1 MKMKLERI
9 LSFMLCAAMLL
20 GLLSGCGGENATTVQ
35 GESAAQLSPQE
46 LGEPRPND
54 EYERAGWYGFIN
66 PNDVTADSQITER
79 DMVNMLSAM
88 IGAYDKSSLE
98 KWYALTQ
105 TTSTD
110 GIYRDY
116 GAMMLLYAAET
127 MNCASFTNGVDPL
140 GVSGNNLFGQDTH
153 GGYTLFEEYSVN
165 WEDVCASIAVEEN
178 SWTEINYLNASQAF
192 AVSRLS
198 LVTNRPLLESENG
211 NMRFAEPMTYE
222 EAAVAVVRL
231 YESCA
236 DPAAA
241 LLETDEARATAT
253 ALLEQAEQRRQTIL
267 NSETAVEYDGTAYY
281 VSNSG
286 NDSNDGKTPETA
298 WATISRVNQEN
309 LSVGDAVFFECG
321 GTWRAT
327 PVNTKAGVTY
337 SAYGEGAK
345 PRIISSPE
353 NGSGEEKWS
362 LYYDGANGEK
372 IWVFYKDMPECGAL
386 VLDGTTAAQKILGFW
401 NGTQYLNFD
410 GDDNNGVNDNFTA
423 EELLN
428 QPPFVVEEQLTED
441 LTFFNQADSSLPD
454 SLPVYLTGWAG
465 NEELMNS
472 SGPLYFRCDVG
483 NPGALYR
490 EIEFLTSTGLF
501 DNPASGCTLDNL
513 FIGYGNGVNIN
524 EGVDVTVQNCE
535 VAWVGGVVSSY
546 ALDSDT
552 GYAKGIQRLAD
563 AVGTCSSETRI
574 INNYIHEM
582 YHAGLGVEIF
592 LEQKG
597 GSAQSSENIQISGNL
612 LYHCASG
619 ITFFNWDE
627 TPNPDHMFKNCIF
640 EDNYVLFTG
649 LNDWLDSGDAPAFAD
664 VGGPNL
670 QEGCA
675 VHDNVFFVSRTPLVQ
690 IDTYVT
696 EYLPDFEG
704 NQYVQYATTPI
715 VWSVSGDCT
724 GTFFGQTD
732 VSEVLSDTTGV
743 VTTLY
748 ASGWN
753 KLDW

>member
-9 LSFMLCAAMLL
+9 LSFVLCVAMLL
-20 GLLSGCGGENATTVQ
+20 SLPTGCGGGNATTVQ

-46 LGEPRPND
+46 LGEPMPDD
-54 EYERAGWYGFIN
+54 EYERARWYGFIN

-79 DMVNMLSAM
+79 DIVNMLSSM

-98 KWYALTQ
+98 KWSLLTQ

-140 GVSGNNLFGQDTH
+140 GVSGNNLFGQDIH

-165 WEDVCASIAVEEN
+165 WEDVCASIAAEEN

-236 DPAAA
+236 DPAAV

-253 ALLEQAEQRRQTIL
+253 ALLEQAEERRQTIL

-309 LSVGDAVFFECG
+309 LSVGDAVFFERG

-327 PVNTKAGVTY
+327 PVNTKTGVTY

-428 QPPFVVEEQLTED
+428 QPPFVVEEQLIED

-501 DNPASGCTLDNL
+501 DDPASGCTLDNL

-582 YHAGLGVEIF
+582 HHAGLGVEIF

-649 LNDWLDSGDAPAFAD
+649 RNDWLDSGDAPAFAD

-704 NQYVQYATTPI
+704 NQYVQYALTPI

-748 ASGWN
+748 SSGWN

>member
-1 MKMKLERI
+1 MKLKCI
-9 LSFMLCAAMLL
+9 FSCMLCIVIPLT
-20 GLLSGCGGENATTVQ
+20 LLSGCGGGNATTVQ
-35 GESAAQLSPQE
+35 GESSAPLSPQE
-46 LGEPRPND
+46 LGEPMPDD
-54 EYERAGWYGFIN
+54 EYDRAGWYGFIN
-66 PNDVTADSQITER
+66 PNDVTAGSQITER
-79 DMVNMLSAM
+79 DMVNMLSFM
-88 IGAYDKSSLE
+88 IGAYNKSSLE
-98 KWYALTQ
+98 RWSVLTQ

-116 GAMMLLYAAET
+116 GAMMLLYAAEA
-127 MNCASFTNGVDPL
+127 MDCASFTNGVDPL
-140 GVSGNNLFGQDTH
+140 GVSGNNLFGQDIH
-153 GGYTLFEEYSVN
+153 GGYTLFEEYSVS

-241 LLETDEARATAT
+241 LMETDEARATAAT
-253 ALLEQAEQRRQTIL
+253 LLEQAEHRRQSIL
-267 NSETAVEYDGTAYY
+267 NSPTEVSYAGTAYY

-286 NDSNDGKTPETA
+286 NDNNSGKSPEAA
-298 WATISRVNQEN
+298 WASIDRVNQAS
-309 LSVGDAVFFECG
+309 LKSGDAVFFERG

-327 PVNTKAGVTY
+327 PVHTQEGVTY
-337 SAYGEGAK
+337 SAYGEGTK

-353 NGSGEEKWS
+353 NGTGEEKWS
-362 LYYDGANGEK
+362 LYHEGGNGEK
-372 IWVFYKDMPECGAL
+372 IWVFYRDMPECGAL
-386 VLDGTTAAQKILGFW
+386 VLNGTTAAQKILGFW

-472 SGPLYFRCDVG
+472 SGPLYFRCDAG

-582 YHAGLGVEIF
+582 HHAGLGVEIF

-670 QEGCA
+670 QEGC
-675 VHDNVFFVSRTPLVQ
+675 VVRDNVFFASRTPLVQ

-704 NQYVQYATTPI
+704 NQYVQYALTPI

-748 ASGWN
+748 SSGWN

>member
-1 MKMKLERI
+1 MKSKQRLCLLLCLVLI
-9 LSFMLCAAMLL
+9 GSFF
-20 GLLSGCGGENATTVQ
+20 SGCGG
-35 GESAAQLSPQE
+35 SADTSTPKPETASPV
-46 LGEPRPND
+46 GSAPDD
-54 EYERAGWYGFIN
+54 EYERAGWYGFLDI
-66 PNDVTADSQITER
+66 DKVTEDAQITER

-88 IGAYDKSSLE
+88 IGAYDKIALE
-98 KWYALTQ
+98 KWSALTE

-116 GAMMLLYAAET
+116 GAMMLLYAAEV
-127 MNCASFTNGVDPL
+127 MDCASFTNGVDPL
-140 GVSGNNLFGQDTH
+140 GVSGNDLFGQEIH
-153 GGYTLFEEYSVN
+153 GGYTLFEEYSVS
-165 WEDVCASIAVEEN
+165 WEEPCSVIADEEKGW
-178 SWTEINYLNASQAF
+178 SEINYLNASQAF

-198 LVTNRPLLESENG
+198 LVTNRPLLESTDG
-211 NMRFAEPMTYE
+211 HMRYAEPMTYE
-222 EAAVAVVRL
+222 EAAIAVVRL
-231 YESCA
+231 YESCGT
-236 DPAAA
+236 PASA

-253 ALLEQAEQRRQTIL
+253 SLLAQAEQRRQAIL
-267 NSETAVEYDGTAYY
+267 NSETVVEYDGVAYY
-281 VSNSG
+281 VSNGG

-298 WATISRVNQEN
+298 WASVDRVNRAHMN
-309 LSVGDAVFFECG
+309 AGDAVFFERG

-327 PVNTKAGVTY
+327 PVYTQVGVTY
-337 SAYGEGAK
+337 SAYGNGAK

-372 IWVFYKDMPECGAL
+372 IWIFYKDMPECGAL
-386 VLDGTTAAQKILGFW
+386 VLDGTEAAQKILGFW

-410 GDDNNGVNDNFTA
+410 GDDNNGVSDNFTD

-428 QPPFVVEEQLTED
+428 QPPFIVEEQLTED
-441 LTFFNQADSSLPD
+441 LTFFNQADSNLPD
-454 SLPVYLTGWAG
+454 TLPVYLTGWAG
-465 NEELMNS
+465 NEKLMNS
-472 SGPLYFRCDVG
+472 AGPLYFRCDAG

-501 DNPASGCTLDNL
+501 DDPASGCTLDNL

-524 EGVDVTVQNCE
+524 QGVGVTVQNCE

-574 INNYIHEM
+574 INNYIHELH
-582 YHAGLGVEIF
+582 HAGLGVEIF

-597 GSAQSSENIQISGNL
+597 GSAQNSENIQISGNL

-627 TPNPDHMFKNCIF
+627 EPNPNHMFKNCIF

-675 VHDNVFFVSRTPLVQ
+675 VINNVFFASRTPLVQ

-704 NQYVQYATTPI
+704 NQYVQYAPAPI
-715 VWSVSGDCT
+715 VWSVSGDYT
-724 GTFFGQTD
+724 GTFSSQDD
-732 VSEVLSDTTGV
+732 VCGVLSDATGA
-743 VTTLY
+743 VTMLY
-748 ASGWN
+748 SSDWD
-753 KLDW
+753 KLSW